1 MSAPGLLYCKQI
13 YYPDIWQESTVTRVR
28 GRRNIEGSVQ
38 TAMNYL
44 RTILFLLLFIP
55 CAAQAQEH
63 PLYTLEVTLDV
74 PASAISGVSRIEL
87 KAGREVRISMG
98 TLKVHSLEF
107 NNLPLR
113 VNKDNTAVSFTPE
126 HDGTAEIRFGGVFKN
141 GTYSPENPGVSGN
154 MIGNDGISLTGIWY
168 PVIDGL
174 AYHQLTASLPAG
186 YEAISEAEDITKR
199 IEKDSVEFS
208 FDFSHPLDSINLVAS
223 NKYTTLNDTYND
235 VGIYAYFFRDDIS
248 LARTYMEFT
257 KKYLELYEGLLGAY
271 PYKRFSIVENFL
283 PSGYSMP
290 TYTLL
295 GRSVVNLP
303 FIVKTSLGHEILH
316 QWFGNSVYI
325 DYEGGNWAEG
335 LTTYLSDH
343 LYQNQEQKGWEYR
356 KQILIDYRSYVI
368 PDIEFPL
375 RDFSSRVDRPSR
387 SIGYG
392 KAAMVFHMLKN
403 LKGDDLFIDALQ
415 HFIHA
420 NRYRAASWNDLRSS
434 FEKIYEEDLEWYFS
448 QWVNRTGMPD
458 FTLYGFE
465 LTRTGSTFGLH
476 FHLAQKGEVFQ
487 FRLPATIYFD
497 HDSIQEHFLVNSSDN
512 SFDIELTQRPE
523 KIVFDENYDVARILD
538 RKEFPPVV
546 ARLIGDENPLLIL
559 PSKKS
564 SIYKTVTKKYRE
576 EGAVIKKPEDI
587 TTEDVKSST
596 ALIMGMDNPLIERL
610 YGKVQCEKAGFCLI
624 VKENPWNSDHVIG
637 MMSGISKDEVDA
649 AFTKIFHYGKYTK
662 LVFENGRNTVKE
674 IKPSQRGLS
683 VELKTETPVVDIS
696 ALKGVADVIEAVRDK
711 RIIYVGEVHDVF
723 AHHAVQL
730 DIIAGLHEKDPRIA
744 IGMEMFQIPFQKSLD
759 RFIQGKMGE
768 REFLKES
775 EYFKRWGFDYHLYKP
790 ILDFART
797 EGVPVVALN
806 TKREI
811 IDQVSHN
818 GIDSLSPQE
827 KEEIPSDLD
836 FSDDEYRSR
845 LEEIFAFHKK
855 SDEKNFD
862 FFYQSQILWDET
874 MSESIDTYLTAN
886 PGRRMV
892 VLAGQGHLM
901 YGSGIPRRTFR
912 RNGHAYSI
920 ILMDADVEAG
930 IADYIFFPKH
940 VEGITSPKLMVF
952 LKKAADGLE
961 IAGFP
966 DDSVS
971 EKAGLKVGDILLY
984 VDDVKVSTIDDIK
997 IHLLYRREGDI
1008 INVTV
1013 QREEHGKKKEMEIT
1027 VEL

>member
-1 MSAPGLLYCKQI
+1 ME
-13 YYPDIWQESTVTRVR
+13 YPV
-28 GRRNIEGSVQ
+28 
-38 TAMNYL
+38 
-44 RTILFLLLFIP
+44 
-55 CAAQAQEH
+55 
-63 PLYTLEVTLDV
+63 YTLDVTLDV
-74 PASAISGVSRIEL
+74 GASAITGISRIEV
-87 KAGREVRISMG
+87 KAGREVGISMG
-98 TLKVHSLEF
+98 TLSVDSLEF
-107 NNLPLR
+107 NDQPLR
-113 VNKDNTAVSFTPE
+113 MDNGSTAITFIPE
-126 HDGTAEIRFGGVFKN
+126 RDGIAEIRFHGVFKN
-141 GTYSPENPGVSGN
+141 RTYSSVNPGVSGN
-154 MIGNDGISLTGIWY
+154 MIGDDGISLTGIWY

-174 AYHQLTASLPAG
+174 AFYKLTASLPAG
-186 YEAISEAEDITKR
+186 YEAISEAEEITKR
-199 IEKDSVEFS
+199 LKKESVEFS
-208 FDFSHPLDSINLVAS
+208 FHFSHPLDSINLVAS
-223 NKYTTLNDTYND
+223 NKYTMLSDTYND
-235 VGIYAYFFRDDIS
+235 VGIYAYFFREDIT
-248 LARTYMEFT
+248 LAGTYMEFT
-257 KKYLELYEGLLGAY
+257 KKYLELYEGLLGEY
-271 PYKRFSIVENFL
+271 PYKRFSVVENFL

-325 DYEGGNWAEG
+325 DYESGNWAEG
-335 LTTYLSDH
+335 LTTYLADH
-343 LYQNQEQKGWEYR
+343 LYQAQEQKGWEYR
-356 KQILIDYRSYVI
+356 KQILIDYRSYVVTE
-368 PDIEFPL
+368 IEFPL
-375 RDFSSRVDRPSR
+375 RNFSSRVDRPSR
-387 SIGYG
+387 AIGYG
-392 KAAMVFHMLKN
+392 KTAMVFHMLKN

-415 HFIHA
+415 HFFHA

-434 FEKIYEEDLEWYFS
+434 FEKIYGEDLAWFFS
-448 QWVNRTGMPD
+448 QWVNGTGMPD

-465 LTRTGSTFGLH
+465 LTRTGNTFGLH
-476 FHLAQKGEVFQ
+476 FHLEQNGEVFQ

-497 HDSIQEHFLVNSSDN
+497 NDTIQEHFAVTSRDH
-512 SFDIELTQRPE
+512 SFDISLPRKPG

-538 RKEFPPVV
+538 RNEFPPVV
-546 ARLIGDENPLLIL
+546 ARLLGDENPLLIL
-559 PSKKS
+559 PPKKAR
-564 SIYKTVTKKYRE
+564 IYKTITEKYRAD
-576 EGAVIKKPEDI
+576 GAVIKKPDDI
-587 TTEDVKSST
+587 TTEDLKSST
-596 ALIMGMDNPLIERL
+596 ALILGMENPVIERI
-610 YGKVQCEKAGFCLI
+610 YGKVRCENAGFCMI

-637 MMSGISKDEVDA
+637 IMSSTSKDEVDA

-674 IKPSQRGLS
+674 IKSSQRGLS
-683 VELKTETPVVDIS
+683 VELKQETPVVDIS
-696 ALKGVADVIEAVRDK
+696 ALKGLADVIEAVHDK

-730 DIIAGLHEKDPRIA
+730 DIITGLYESDPRIA
-744 IGMEMFQIPFQKSLD
+744 IGMEMFQVPFQKSLD
-759 RFIQGKMGE
+759 RFIQGTMGE

-797 EGVPVVALN
+797 ERVPVVALN

-845 LEEIFAFHKK
+845 LEEIFAFHEN

-862 FFYQSQILWDET
+862 YFYQSQILWDET
-874 MSESIDTYLTAN
+874 MSKSIDTYLAAN

-901 YGSGIPRRTFR
+901 YGSGIPKRTFR

-920 ILMDADVEAG
+920 ILMDADVETG
-930 IADYIFFPKH
+930 IADYIFYPKH

-971 EKAGLKVGDILLY
+971 EKAGLKVGDILLS
-984 VDDVKVSTIDDIK
+984 VDDVKVGTIDDIK
-997 IHLLYRREGDI
+997 IHLLYKKEGEI

-1013 QREEHGKKKEMEIT
+1013 QREEHGKKTEMEIA